1 MQIAK
6 RFEQGIMKLD
16 TPKHRMQ
23 LKKIEARWNRL
34 QMYTD
39 KEEQAIMMDL
49 QNFLQQPEINNE
61 LQDME
66 HDISMEF
73 RQMSMRYN
81 KFVMDIDNKVAPELV
96 AKLQEIGKKLEVLD
110 YKFKKNLK
118 FDPETKMWKV
128 SMDNKVDAE
137 LQKDGAEIE

>member
-49 QNFLQQPEINNE
+49 QNFLQQPE
-61 LQDME
+61 
-66 HDISMEF
+66 
-73 RQMSMRYN
+73 
-81 KFVMDIDNKVAPELV
+81 V
-96 AKLQEIGKKLEVLD
+96 
-110 YKFKKNLK
+110 
-118 FDPETKMWKV
+118 
-128 SMDNKVDAE
+128 
-137 LQKDGAEIE
+137 

>member
-1 MQIAK
+1 
-6 RFEQGIMKLD
+6 
-16 TPKHRMQ
+16 
-23 LKKIEARWNRL
+23 
-34 QMYTD
+34 
-39 KEEQAIMMDL
+39 
-49 QNFLQQPEINNE
+49 
-61 LQDME
+61 
-66 HDISMEF
+66 MEF

-128 SMDNKVDAE
+128 SMDNKVDAD
-137 LQKDGAEIE
+137 LQKEMNDVAKELGETSGLLEDPKYKAELDAIAAKMKALDAKFKANLKVTK